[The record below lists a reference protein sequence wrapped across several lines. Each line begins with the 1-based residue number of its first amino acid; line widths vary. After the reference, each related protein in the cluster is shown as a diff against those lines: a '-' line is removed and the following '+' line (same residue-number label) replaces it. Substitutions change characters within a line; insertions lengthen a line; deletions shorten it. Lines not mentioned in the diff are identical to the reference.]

1 MPQALL
7 ALVAPRHPRV
17 LRNQNHAPNTGGLAI
32 SWVEALENIGAETTQ
47 EKEVN
52 TDAPSSSSAE
62 LSESLTQ
69 QGDKSAKRGDE
80 GLQALL
86 SPLHVGD
93 SEIYAPRK
101 EHRTKGDSTK
111 ERPWLDALK
120 GLEEKAAPEGKSRT
134 NTALSSLDDM
144 LPC

>member
-1 MPQALL
+1 VPQALL

-32 SWVEALENIGAETTQ
+32 SWVEALKNLDTETAQGT
-47 EKEVN
+47 EIE
-52 TDAPSSSSAE
+52 TDAAAASASE